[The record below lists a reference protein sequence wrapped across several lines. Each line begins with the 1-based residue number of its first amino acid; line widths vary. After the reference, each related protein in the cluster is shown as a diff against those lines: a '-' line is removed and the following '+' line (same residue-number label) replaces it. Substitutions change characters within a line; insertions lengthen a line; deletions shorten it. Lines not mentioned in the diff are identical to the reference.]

1 MSAAPE
7 AVTAADA
14 VDAAYD
20 RIAADGRSGIWIEL
34 VDRGDAAARA
44 RQVDARVAR
53 GARLPL
59 VGTTLAVKG
68 NIDVAGL
75 RTTAA
80 CPGYGAIAAE
90 SAHVVRALERAGTV
104 VVGVTNLDQ
113 FATGL
118 VGTRSPYGVCPNA
131 HWPDLISGG
140 SSSGSAV
147 AVAAG
152 LVDLALG
159 TDTAGSGRVP
169 AAANGIVGLK
179 PTRGRL
185 STAGLIP
192 ACRSLDCV
200 SVFARDVDLAAL
212 AVDVATT
219 GLDPADPWSRAAP
232 LRTVGSGR
240 AWRVGV
246 PSLVAADFDGDPAG
260 LDRMERAS
268 SICVAALGAGRVDV
282 GLGDFLRAGDLLYE
296 GTFVAERFEAV
307 GEFVMSH
314 RDEVDPVVG
323 SIIASAAELPA
334 WKTFADRTELA
345 RLAMR
350 TAPVWDDIDML
361 VVPSVPRIPTVDEV
375 QADPIAVNTMLG
387 RFTNFVNMLDL
398 CAVTVPVEVATPSRP
413 PASVTLIA
421 PAWADDV
428 IVAAGRAITASFDR
442 STPGRPASLR
452 GL

>member
-1 MSAAPE
+1 MSIATNVTS
-7 AVTAADA
+7 AVDA
-14 VDAAYD
+14 VDSAFE
-20 RIAADGRSGIWIEL
+20 RIDADGRSGIWIEL
-34 VDRGDAAARA
+34 IDRRNAAARA
-44 RQVDARVAR
+44 RQVDARVGR

-59 VGTTLAVKG
+59 AGTTLAVKG

-80 CPGYGAIAAE
+80 CPSYGTIAEE
-90 SAHVVRALERAGTV
+90 SAHVVRALERAGAV

-152 LVDLALG
+152 LVSLSLG

-169 AAANGIVGLK
+169 AAANGIVGFK

-185 STAGLIP
+185 STAGVVP
-192 ACRSLDCV
+192 ACRSIDCIA
-200 SVFARDVDLAAL
+200 VFARDVDLAAL

-219 GLDPADPWSRAAP
+219 GVDPADPWSRAAP
-232 LRTVGSGR
+232 LRTVVGGR
-240 AWRVGV
+240 TWRLGV
-246 PSLVAADFDGDPAG
+246 PSLVLPEVDGDPDG
-260 LDRMERAS
+260 IDRFEAAS
-268 SICVAALGAGRVDV
+268 ARCVDALGARRVTI

-296 GTFVAERFEAV
+296 GAFVAERYEAV
-307 GEFVMSH
+307 GEYVVSH

-323 SIIASAAELPA
+323 SIIGDAADLPA
-334 WKTFADRTELA
+334 WKVFADRTELA

-350 TAPVWDDIDML
+350 TARVWDEIDVL
-361 VVPSVPRIPTVDEV
+361 VVPTVPRIPTVDEV
-375 QADPIAVNTMLG
+375 QHDPITLNSMLG
-387 RFTNFVNMLDL
+387 RFTNFVNLLDL
-398 CAVTVPVEVATPSRP
+398 CALTVPVEAPSPSAP

-428 IVAAGRAITASFDR
+428 LVAAGRAITASVDR
-442 STPGRPASLR
+442 ST
-452 GL
+452 